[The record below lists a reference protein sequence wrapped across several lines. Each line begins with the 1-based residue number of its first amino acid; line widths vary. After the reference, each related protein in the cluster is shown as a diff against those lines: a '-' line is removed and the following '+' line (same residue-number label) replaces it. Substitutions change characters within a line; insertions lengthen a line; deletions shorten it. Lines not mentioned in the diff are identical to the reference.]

1 MFLALAPAPEDGW
14 IGLGPDGPDGADR
27 QRRPGAGYLL
37 QELSDDGEPLGER
50 RTIGDPADLLAF
62 AGRGARWLW
71 DATSQLYP
79 GLLRAG
85 VRLDRCHDITLTERI
100 LQARAGVFGEPSSAS
115 AVSARA
121 TGAPV
126 PADREPATASAGRQA
141 SLWQPAQPML
151 FDTIDPAGA
160 AALPVQDPL
169 AVLRAAVADQQRR
182 AGDDNALALLLAAES
197 ASGLAAVEMGHTGL
211 PWSADVHRELLARA
225 LGPQPAAGRRPARMA
240 ELATEID
247 EAFGFPVNPD
257 SAVDLRAAFRRAG
270 FDIETTR
277 SRVIKGLAHPAVGP
291 VLAYK
296 ELARLYTANGW
307 NWLAE
312 WVRDGRFRAEYVP
325 GGVVSGRWA
334 TNGGGGLQIPRA
346 LRRAV
351 VADPGY
357 ALVVADAAQLEPRV
371 LAAIS
376 KDHALQRLSADSDL
390 YDALAMDGFG
400 GDRAKA
406 KLAMLGAMYGQTSG
420 EAGRLVPL
428 LRRRYPAAMACV
440 EGAARRGETGQVVHS
455 VLGRACPPPGA
466 TFRDVLDVGT
476 SPDATDA
483 ERRRSD
489 LMAKDRG
496 RFTRNFVVQASAAD
510 WAAVWLSGL
519 RRDLAGVPG
528 AELVFFQH
536 DELIV
541 HVPAENAGLV
551 SELTIAAAESARE
564 LVFPGSAVTTPVR
577 PVIVDCYADAK

>member
-1 MFLALAPAPEDGW
+1 MFLALAPRPEN
-14 IGLGPDGPDGADR
+14 
-27 QRRPGAGYLL
+27 RRTGDAEPLNGRRGDAGYLL
-37 QELSDDGEPLGER
+37 QELADNGEPLSDPM
-50 RTIGDPADLLAF
+50 TIGDPVELLAVA
-62 AGRGARWLW
+62 AGGARWLW
-71 DATSQLYP
+71 DATSQVYP

-85 VRLDRCHDITLTERI
+85 VRIDRCHDITLTERI
-100 LQARAGVFGEPSSAS
+100 LQARAGVFGEPSSAA
-115 AVSARA
+115 AVLARA
-121 TGAPV
+121 AGAPV
-126 PADREPATASAGRQA
+126 PADRAAATTSAGRHDA
-141 SLWQPAQPML
+141 LGPPAQPTL
-151 FDTIDPAGA
+151 FDAVDPVPDKA
-160 AALPVQDPL
+160 P
-169 AVLRAAVADQQRR
+169 AVADPMVVLRTALADQQSR
-182 AGDDNALALLLAAES
+182 AGDDNAVALLLAAES
-197 ASGLAAVEMGHTGL
+197 ASGLAAAEMGHAGL
-211 PWSADVHRELLARA
+211 PWSADVHRELLVRT
-225 LGPQPAAGRRPARMA
+225 LGQQPAAGRRPARMA
-240 ELATEID
+240 ELASEID
-247 EAFGFPVNPD
+247 AAFGFPVNPD
-257 SAVDLRAAFRRAG
+257 SAVDVRAAFRRVG
-270 FDIETTR
+270 FDIDTTR
-277 SRVIKGLAHPAVGP
+277 SWVIRGLAHPAVEP

-376 KDHALQRLSADSDL
+376 KDHALQRLSTDADL
-390 YDALAMDGFG
+390 YDALATDGFG

-420 EAGRLVPL
+420 EAGRLVPT

-440 EGAARRGETGQVVHS
+440 EGAARQGEIGQVVHS

-466 TFRDVLDVGT
+466 AFRDVLEVGT

-483 ERRRSD
+483 ERRRAD

-496 RFTRNFVVQASAAD
+496 RFTRNFIVQASAAD

-519 RRDLAGVPG
+519 RRDLAAVPG

-541 HVPAENAGLV
+541 HVPTEKADLV
-551 SELTIAAAESARE
+551 SELTIAAAEAARE

-577 PVIVDCYADAK
+577 PVVVDCYADAK